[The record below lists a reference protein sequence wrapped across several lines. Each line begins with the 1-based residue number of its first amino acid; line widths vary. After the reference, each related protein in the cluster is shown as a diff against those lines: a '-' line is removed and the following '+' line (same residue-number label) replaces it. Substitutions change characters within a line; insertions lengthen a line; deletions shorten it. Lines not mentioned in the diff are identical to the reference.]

1 MNIVLDTNVLLVS
14 IGRKSRFNPIFEA
27 LLQNKFN
34 LFVSNEILLEYTEIL
49 EKRANS
55 IIARDVLDAL
65 IIRPNV
71 HFVNYIYY
79 HWQLVPKDPDDDKF
93 IDCAV
98 TAGAD
103 YLVTNDKHYEEAR
116 KSPFPLVSIIS
127 AEEFLEIVTPMFS

>member
-49 EKRANS
+49 EKRANP

-71 HFVNYIYY
+71 HF
-79 HWQLVPKDPDDDKF
+79 
-93 IDCAV
+93 
-98 TAGAD
+98 
-103 YLVTNDKHYEEAR
+103 
-116 KSPFPLVSIIS
+116 
-127 AEEFLEIVTPMFS
+127 